1 MAKYVYPA
9 IFERDED
16 FISVSF
22 PDLPGCNSF
31 GKDTAGAYEMA
42 ADALSLFL
50 YQYEEDRKTIPS
62 PSEPEQIHA
71 SKDAFIS
78 LVSCDTI
85 VYRQR
90 HDNKLVNK
98 TVTIESWLNK
108 LAVKAGLNC
117 SKLLRDAIK
126 RELGIW

>member
-16 FISVSF
+16 SISVSF

-31 GKDTAGAYEMA
+31 GKDTADAYEMA
-42 ADALSLFL
+42 ADALALFL
-50 YQYEEDRKTIPS
+50 YQYEEDGKTIPC
-62 PSEPEQIHA
+62 PSEPEQISA
-71 SKDAFIS
+71 QEGAFVS

-90 HDNKLVNK
+90 HDNKLINK

-126 RELGIW
+126 RELGI